1 LQTGASSANISTMPA
16 ADRLIVALD
25 VNSRENALSL
35 VAALRPKVH
44 RFKIGV
50 ELFTACGPPLVR
62 EILEKGG
69 QVFLDLKFHDIP
81 NTVARAAVAAAR
93 LGVGMFTIH
102 LSGGAMMARRAV
114 DELEAHCQV
123 YRVPRPKVLG
133 VTVLTSLSAQDLEQL
148 GVGRS
153 MEDQV
158 VTLAEMG
165 KAAGVD
171 GIVCSPLEA
180 GILREACGREFLN
193 VTPGIR
199 PEGGETDDQSRTLTP
214 RAAIQAGADF
224 LVVGRPIVKSED
236 PLEAAET
243 ILLQMDGA

>member
-1 LQTGASSANISTMPA
+1 MQAT
-16 ADRLIVALD
+16 DRLIVALD
-25 VNSRENALSL
+25 VNSRDSALSL
-35 VAALRPKVH
+35 VQALRPRVQ
-44 RFKIGV
+44 RFKVGL

-102 LSGGAMMARRAV
+102 LSGGPLMARRAA

-123 YRVPRPKVLG
+123 YRVQRPKILG
-133 VTVLTSLSAQDLEQL
+133 VTVLTSLSPADLEEI

-153 MEDQV
+153 IEDQV
-158 VTLAEMG
+158 VALAEMG
-165 KAAGVD
+165 KAAGLD
-171 GIVCSPLEA
+171 GVVCSPLEA
-180 GILREACGREFLN
+180 RLIREACGREFLV

-199 PEGGETDDQSRTLTP
+199 PEGSAPDDQSRTLSP
-214 RAAIQAGADF
+214 KVALEAGADF
-224 LVVGRPIVKSED
+224 LVVGRPIIKADD